1 MPITINSP
9 HSGRP
14 VKIRDEDI
22 GRAVRDQDGRVFYV
36 VIRTSGEGY
45 YAALTRKGSAK
56 DEERYDK
63 LETRIEQVQEQ
74 VDTQAQIV
82 HDATGRRRAN
92 PLGRLIV
99 LLLLLGV
106 LAVGGYTAYLTWGG
120 GTAPGWWPL
129 PIPSVAPVE
138 PIQPGEP
145 VVVPKP
151 QLFAPSVL

>member
-1 MPITINSP
+1 MPIVINSP

-36 VIRTSGEGY
+36 VPRPNGEGY

-74 VDTQAQIV
+74 VDAQSQAV
-82 HDATGRRRAN
+82 HDATGKRRTRPGLRAIAI
-92 PLGRLIV
+92 LIIVAGLVASGLVMLVESGRIDR
-99 LLLLLGV
+99 
-106 LAVGGYTAYLTWGG
+106 
-120 GTAPGWWPL
+120 PGWWP
-129 PIPSVAPVE
+129 IPPEPVE
-138 PIQPGEP
+138 S
-145 VVVPKP
+145 
-151 QLFAPSVL
+151 APPDGPTGLV